1 MRTILLASAAVL
13 GANAADAQSVPIG
26 SPTQGQSAFPLPG
39 QSLATVN
46 ENNDTA
52 AAPRAGPFA
61 NPTPGTIVVHIN
73 GRVETGF
80 AGVWSSAD
88 TRAFT
93 APAGSPGATPIT
105 SIGTG
110 GTSASAALG
119 ALLGNNGTGT
129 AKLQPNTLYSYVR
142 LYFGADAMAA
152 NGLQYG
158 AAIEVRQ
165 NLTGEQSG
173 ASASAYSS
181 LQTLFVRR
189 AFTYVAGDQWG
200 ILRAGQ
206 ADGII
211 SLFDNSVTTFQYLP
225 TNNLQNGDGY
235 ALLVPGNT
243 SVPFFFL
250 SQAGAEYANNKL
262 VYLSPRFSGVDFGV
276 QYAPNTSNGFG
287 MNANAGGLGN
297 SLTGSG
303 NGTGLTCNTATSGC
317 PSLSAGPGIL
327 DGSRIINQTAIGAQY
342 QGSFGDVGLLAYAV
356 YEISGH
362 ADYTGVTTASVLGN
376 TVSGSK
382 FTGQYDGLNFGNGG
396 LAVSYGR
403 FTVGGNVI
411 GGRLNGQLQLAP
423 QNAVSE
429 IAFMVGAKYVAGPL
443 VVGVAAERGNSQG
456 AVNLTGLTQ
465 RRSQAIDVG
474 LGYTVAPGLVVYAEY
489 QYDTQT
495 QGDYNF
501 VTGAIGSSA
510 NNTVKSQGFLL
521 GNVATF

>member
-1 MRTILLASAAVL
+1 MAL
-13 GANAADAQSVPIG
+13 GTSPAGAQTVAIG
-26 SPTQGQSAFPLPG
+26 APTQGQSTFPLPH

-52 AAPRAGPFA
+52 SVSGPGPFA
-61 NPTPGTIVVHIN
+61 IPTPGSIVVHIN

-88 TRAFT
+88 TRSFT
-93 APAGSPGATPIT
+93 APAGSPGAAPIT

-119 ALLGNNGTGT
+119 AILGNNGTGT
-129 AKLQPNTLYSYVR
+129 AKLQPNTLYSYAR
-142 LYFGADAMAA
+142 LYFGADAMAS
-152 NGLQYG
+152 NGLRYG
-158 AAIEVRQ
+158 AGIELRQ

-173 ASASAYSS
+173 SNASSYTSA
-181 LQTLFVRR
+181 QTLFVRR
-189 AFTYVAGDQWG
+189 AFTYAAGDQWG

-211 SLFDNSVTTFQYLP
+211 GLFDNGVTTFQYLP
-225 TNNLQNGDGY
+225 TNNLENGDGY

-250 SQAGAEYANNKL
+250 SGTGAEYGNAKL
-262 VYLSPRFSGVDFGV
+262 VYLSPQFSGVTFGV
-276 QYAPNTSNGFG
+276 QYAANTSNGFG
-287 MNANAGGLGN
+287 MNANAGGLAN

-317 PSLSAGPGIL
+317 PNLSAGPGIL
-327 DGSRIINQTAIGAQY
+327 DGSRIINQTAIGARY
-342 QGSFGDVGLLAYAV
+342 QGAFGGIGVLAYAA

-362 ADYTGVTTASVLGN
+362 ADYTGATTASVLGN
-376 TVSGSK
+376 TVAGSR
-382 FTGQYDGLNFGNGG
+382 FNGQYDGLNFGNGG
-396 LAVSYGR
+396 LAVTYDG
-403 FTVGGNVI
+403 FTIGGNII

-423 QNAVSE
+423 QNSVNE
-429 IAFMVGAKYVAGPL
+429 IAFMFGAKYLAGPL

-456 AVNLTGLTQ
+456 AVNLTGLSQ
-465 RRSQAIDVG
+465 RRSEAIDVG
-474 LGYTVAPGLVVYAEY
+474 LGYTVAPGLIVYAEY

-495 QGDYNF
+495 QGDFNF
-501 VTGAIGSSA
+501 VTSAIGSSA

-521 GNVATF
+521 GNVVTF